1 MMIKDYKIV
10 FLSDY
15 FNHHQKYL
23 SNAFYRLTN
32 KEYCFVETSS
42 IGPERV
48 NLGWGE
54 NKKPEYVKQSYA
66 STGKALECQEL
77 VDRAETVMIGS
88 APESFLKNRKKN
100 NQLIFRYA
108 ERPLKKGL
116 ELKKYPYRW
125 LKWHLQNPIRAKSY
139 LLCASAYTAADYAKF
154 GLFKN
159 KAFQW
164 GYFPE
169 TRIYPNIEK
178 VICSK
183 KPQTILW
190 AGRFLNWKH
199 PDAAIRLSKRLKE
212 NGCSFTLNLIGTGP
226 MEGELKALVQS
237 YQLKNEVH
245 FLGAMKPA
253 EVRAYMEQAQIY
265 LFTSDKHEGWGAVL
279 NEAMN
284 SGCAV
289 VASHAIGSVPFLL
302 CNQKNGL
309 IYQNGNEE
317 DLFQKLMRLLNSQD
331 LCFNY
336 GRQAYLTITTEWNA
350 ETAAERF
357 VALSNAILSGNK
369 SPNLFASG
377 PCSRAN
383 VLADD
388 WFR

>member
-1 MMIKDYKIV
+1 MQIV
-10 FLSDY
+10 FLSNY

-32 KEYCFVETSS
+32 KDYCFVETSPIES
-42 IGPERV
+42 ERV

-54 NKKPEYVKQSYA
+54 NKTPEYVKQSYA

-77 VDRAETVMIGS
+77 VDRAETVMTGS

-159 KAFQW
+159 KAFKW

-199 PDAAIRLSKRLKE
+199 PDAAIRLAKRLKE

-253 EVRAYMEQAQIY
+253 EVRELMEKAGIY
-265 LFTSDKHEGWGAVL
+265 LFTSDRYEGWGAVL

-289 VASHAIGSVPFLL
+289 VASHAIGAVPYLMR
-302 CNQKNGL
+302 NRENGL
-309 IYQNGNEE
+309 IYHSGNVDE
-317 DLFQKLMRLLNSQD
+317 LFEKVKYLLDNPGEQERLGKS
-331 LCFNY
+331 
-336 GRQAYLTITTEWNA
+336 AYETIVCEWNA
-350 ETAAERF
+350 EVAAERLIN
-357 VALSNAILSGNK
+357 LSEHLLAGEKYPDLY
-369 SPNLFASG
+369 PAG
-377 PCSRAN
+377 PCSRAEIIK
-383 VLADD
+383 DD
-388 WFR
+388 WFYE